1 MSARLREL
9 EPLAGGS
16 QEADFDL
23 LTPVCTF
30 ETFWCFMT
38 CFLFPRKVRTSYLDC
53 PLSCEVV
60 FLLTDEEDAASAVDS
75 EIDSVVVGAAAASV
89 AVGSGVFEAERRG
102 KF

>member
-1 MSARLREL
+1 M
-9 EPLAGGS
+9 
-16 QEADFDL
+16 
-23 LTPVCTF
+23 
-30 ETFWCFMT
+30 
-38 CFLFPRKVRTSYLDC
+38 
-53 PLSCEVV
+53 V